1 MTDRKKAMSKPK
13 TVIVKN
19 VNVPGY
25 ESRVNAEKYE
35 AMRVALLQALPS
47 GEPGLTQ
54 AEMLDAIQPFLNKN
68 LWPGG
73 EKSGWWMKTVQLDLE
88 ARGQVKR
95 NTTARPTRW
104 HRA

>member
-1 MTDRKKAMSKPK
+1 MSKPE
-13 TVIVKN
+13 TVNVRN

-35 AMRVALLQALPS
+35 AMRAALLRALPA

-54 AEMLDAIQPFLNKN
+54 AEMLAAIQPFLPQN

-88 ARGQVKR
+88 AIGQVKR
-95 NTTARPTRW
+95 NTAAFPTRW
-104 HRA
+104 YR

>member
-1 MTDRKKAMSKPK
+1 MSKPK

-19 VNVPGY
+19 VNVSGY

-35 AMRVALLQALPS
+35 AMRAALLRALPAS
-47 GEPGLTQ
+47 EPGLTQ
-54 AEMLDAIQPFLNKN
+54 AEMLAAIQPFLNQD

-88 ARGQVKR
+88 ASGQVKR
-95 NTTARPTRW
+95 NATTRPTRW
-104 HRA
+104 YCSS

>member
-1 MTDRKKAMSKPK
+1 MSKPK

-35 AMRVALLQALPS
+35 AMRAALLRALPLDL
-47 GEPGLTQ
+47 PGLTQ
-54 AEMLDAIQPFLNKN
+54 AEMLAAIQPFLNQD

-88 ARGQVKR
+88 AGGQVKR
-95 NTTARPTRW
+95 NTAARLTRW
-104 HRA
+104 YRV